1 MQVEQFEA
9 SVLVRHDSV
18 QMDDFAE
25 NWIDVITATQHGRKD
40 RRSVFQVSANRYRLH
55 EFRQICRYTQPVRA

>member
-1 MQVEQFEA
+1 MQVKQFEA
-9 SVLVRHDSV
+9 DAVVCHDPV
-18 QMDDFAE
+18 QMDDFAYH
-25 NWIDVITATQHGRKD
+25 WIDVITATQHGRKD